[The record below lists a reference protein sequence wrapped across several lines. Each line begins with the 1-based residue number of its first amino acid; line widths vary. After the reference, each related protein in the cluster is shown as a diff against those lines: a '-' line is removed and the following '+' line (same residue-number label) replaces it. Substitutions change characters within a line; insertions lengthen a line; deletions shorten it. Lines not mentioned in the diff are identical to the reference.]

1 MNTVPTFRKT
11 PLATTFVIGGALLI
25 GLAGCS
31 KKSDEA
37 TENAPPASA
46 TAAEPAPASTAA
58 GGMASDTSGMGT
70 PASSASTG
78 ADMAG
83 ATPAGAGMAGMGM
96 AADVTPGP
104 ITDTQFYTQAMGRDQ
119 EEIATAQMVAGMS
132 TDADVKKLANMII
145 NDHQAFDKKLQAAA
159 GTGVTPPTGAVDS
172 NLQGKTGKDLDV
184 AYADT
189 MVADHQKDIPVF
201 ENAAKNAS
209 TLDAKKL
216 ASGALPVL
224 REHLKMSQ
232 QLQKKLGS
240 TS

>member
-1 MNTVPTFRKT
+1 MNTLPTFRKT
-11 PLATTFVIGGALLI
+11 PMANALVLGGALLI

-37 TENAPPASA
+37 AESAPPASA
-46 TAAEPAPASTAA
+46 TAAAPEAASTASGA
-58 GGMASDTSGMGT
+58 MASDTSMGA
-70 PASSASTG
+70 PASADSSA

-83 ATPAGAGMAGMGM
+83 ATPAGANTAGMATE
-96 AADVTPGP
+96 VTPGP
-104 ITDTQFYTQAMGRDQ
+104 ITDTQFYTQAMSRDQ

-145 NDHQAFDKKLQAAA
+145 KDHQAFDKKVQAAA
-159 GTGVTPPTGAVDS
+159 GTGVTPPMGAVDS

-240 TS
+240 PS